1 MKYSQE
7 KIIEALTIIIE
18 TCEENRGCNTCPFSN
33 QGKCLVSSDGTRPDE
48 WVLNETKSWKAII
61 I

>member
-1 MKYSQE
+1 MKYTREQ
-7 KIIEALTIIIE
+7 IIEVLTAIKE

>member
-7 KIIEALTIIIE
+7 KIIGALTVIKE
-18 TCEENRGCNTCPFSN
+18 TCKENRDCNTCPFSN
-33 QGKCLVSSDGTRPDE
+33 QGECLVCSGGKSPEE
-48 WVLNETKSWKAII
+48 WALNETKSWKAII